1 MNRNR
6 LFTLLAVLICTA
18 TTAWAQTFIGS
29 GNSADPYLLK
39 TSNEWE
45 ALAKQ
50 VAEGKN
56 FQNRSKIINK

>member
-1 MNRNR
+1 MKRTK

-18 TTAWAQTFIGS
+18 TTAWAQTWLGS

-39 TSNEWE
+39 SSNEWE
-45 ALAKQ
+45 ALPKH